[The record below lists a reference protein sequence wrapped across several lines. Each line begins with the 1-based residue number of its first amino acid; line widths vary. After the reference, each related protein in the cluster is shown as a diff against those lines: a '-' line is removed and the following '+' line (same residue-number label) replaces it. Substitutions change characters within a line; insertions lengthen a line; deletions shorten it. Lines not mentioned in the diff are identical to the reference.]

1 MNRSVPIEPTRRVY
15 HRPLGLALLTAVV
28 SAALVSCAPTGDA
41 PEIALLL
48 PDKKTARYET
58 FDRPLFEQRVAEH
71 GEYGVL
77 YANADQDAAKQ
88 QQQAESALA
97 SGVKVLVLDP
107 VDAKAAVTIVN
118 AARAQDVP
126 VISYD
131 RLVDGGGLAYYV
143 SFDNVRVGELQAEAL
158 SQALEAQGD
167 VDGGVL
173 MVNGSPTDSNAA
185 LFREGA
191 LRVLADRGVPV
202 LAEYATPDWSPDKA
216 QDWVAGQI
224 SQYGDRIAAVY
235 AANDGTAS
243 GAIAALRAADVT
255 PLPIVT
261 GQDAELTA
269 IQRILMGDQYMTVY
283 KALRPQARRAA
294 DVAVDLLEGRPVVG
308 DTQVEG
314 TPATLLAPVAVTVD
328 DIMSTIV
335 ADGFWTVADI
345 CTREY
350 AAACEAAGIREDE
363 TP

>member
-1 MNRSVPIEPTRRVY
+1 MHRRT
-15 HRPLGLALLTAVV
+15 LAVLLI
-28 SAALVSCAPTGDA
+28 AALTSTSLVACGAPGGG

-58 FDRPLFEQRVAEH
+58 FDRPVFEERVAER
-71 GEYGVL
+71 GDYDVL

-97 SGVKVLVLDP
+97 AGVKVLVLDP
-107 VDAKAAVTIVN
+107 VDAKAATTIVN
-118 AARAQDVP
+118 AARAQGVP

-143 SFDNVRVGELQAEAL
+143 SFDNVRVGELQAQAL
-158 SQALEAQGD
+158 TQALEDQGD
-167 VDGGVL
+167 PDGGVL

-191 LRVLADRGVPV
+191 LRVLAENDVRV

-269 IQRILMGDQYMTVY
+269 VQRILTGDQYMTVY
-283 KALRPQARRAA
+283 KALRPQAQRAA
-294 DVAVDLLEGRPVVG
+294 DVAVDLVEGREVVG
-308 DTQVEG
+308 DTEVDG
-314 TPATLLAPVAVTVD
+314 IPATLLVPVAVTAD

-335 ADGFWTVADI
+335 ADGFWSVADI

-350 AAACEAAGIREDE
+350 EAACTAAGIREDD